1 MKTITSS
8 SNPLFRS
15 FSSLLQ
21 SKGIKKEGLVLVSGK
36 KIVPEVM
43 TQFKDHLTHILYTDS
58 LETSFNE
65 LSKKYPDL
73 FSINLSSPLFKE
85 LDDSNSRFPLVVMK
99 APQLSTYQE
108 SKPGLNVFLSLSDPS
123 NLGAAL
129 RSLKAFNASQ
139 VILTEECAHPFL
151 PKVTKTASGS
161 NLAAPIV
168 KGPSIQELKIKE
180 PICLDME
187 GESLKNFSWPKTA
200 NLVLGEEG
208 QGVPEKLK
216 NTGLKLKIEMNSEI
230 ESLSA
235 PIALSIA
242 AHHHYLKSTH

>member
-58 LETSFNE
+58 LETSFND

-99 APQLSTYQE
+99 APQLSAYQE

-151 PKVTKTASGS
+151 PKVTKTASGM
-161 NLAAPIV
+161 NLSTPILR
-168 KGPSIQELKIKE
+168 GPSIQSLEIE
-180 PICLDME
+180 SPICLDME
-187 GESLKNFSWPKTA
+187 GDLVENFNWPQTT
-200 NLVLGEEG
+200 NLILGEEG
-208 QGVPEKLK
+208 QGVPERIKAK
-216 NTGLKLKIEMNSEI
+216 SLKIKVGMNAEI

-235 PIALSIA
+235 PIALAIA
-242 AHHHYLKSTH
+242 AHHHYLKNTH